1 VGTRNIVSINVADV
15 NICALRYPCAADTG
29 PGRRT
34 RYVADVNTPDI
45 MRSRQMRRAKPYH
58 HGNLR
63 EALLEAAV
71 QLIAEVGP
79 TAFTLREVAR
89 RAGVSHNAPYRHFRD
104 REDLM
109 AAVAAQGFRELTRA
123 MIDAAAGKS
132 EALERLKYAGL
143 GYVKFAL
150 RRPEHFTV
158 MFDAPISK
166 RKHPDSATAGEE
178 AFATLLDFVKDCQNA
193 GRLPS
198 GDLRQ
203 MALVAWTMVHGVAK
217 LAITG
222 RLPFRSRSEVL
233 RFAEFVID
241 QSLPTGR

>member
-1 VGTRNIVSINVADV
+1 
-15 NICALRYPCAADTG
+15 
-29 PGRRT
+29 
-34 RYVADVNTPDI
+34 
-45 MRSRQMRRAKPYH
+45 MRRAKPYH

-63 EALLEAAV
+63 EALLEAAIR
-71 QLIAEVGP
+71 LIAEVGP

-104 REDLM
+104 RDDLM

-123 MIDAAAGKS
+123 MIEAAQGKS
-132 EALERLKYAGL
+132 NALERLKYAGL
-143 GYVKFAL
+143 GYVTFAL

-166 RKHPDSATAGEE
+166 RQHPESAAAGEE
-178 AFATLLDFVKDCQNA
+178 SFATLVHFVQNCQEA
-193 GRLPS
+193 GRLRS
-198 GDLRQ
+198 GDLLQ
-203 MALVAWTMVHGVAK
+203 MALLAWTMVHGIAK

-233 RFAEFVID
+233 RFAEFVIN
-241 QSLPTGR
+241 QSLPIGR

>member
-1 VGTRNIVSINVADV
+1 
-15 NICALRYPCAADTG
+15 
-29 PGRRT
+29 
-34 RYVADVNTPDI
+34 
-45 MRSRQMRRAKPYH
+45 MRRAKPYH

-63 EALLEAAV
+63 EALLEAAIR
-71 QLIAEVGP
+71 LIAEVGP

-104 REDLM
+104 RDDLM
-109 AAVAAQGFRELTRA
+109 AAVAAEGFRELTRA
-123 MIDAAAGKS
+123 MNDAAATRS
-132 EALERLKYAGL
+132 DALERLKHAGL
-143 GYVKFAL
+143 GYVTFAL

-166 RKHPDSATAGEE
+166 RKHPDSAAAGEE
-178 AFATLLDFVKDCQNA
+178 SFATLLAFVKTSQEA

-203 MALVAWTMVHGVAK
+203 MALLAWTMVHGIAK

-222 RLPFRSRSEVL
+222 RLPFDSKSGVL
-233 RFAEFVID
+233 EFAEFVIE
-241 QSLPTGR
+241 QSLPVGR

>member
-1 VGTRNIVSINVADV
+1 
-15 NICALRYPCAADTG
+15 
-29 PGRRT
+29 
-34 RYVADVNTPDI
+34 
-45 MRSRQMRRAKPYH
+45 MRRAKPYH

-63 EALLEAAV
+63 EALLEAAIR
-71 QLIAEVGP
+71 LIAEVGP

-89 RAGVSHNAPYRHFRD
+89 RAGVSHNAPYRHFHDRD
-104 REDLM
+104 DLM

-123 MIDAAAGKS
+123 MIEAAAGKS
-132 EALERLKYAGL
+132 NALERLKYAGL
-143 GYVKFAL
+143 GYVAFAL

-166 RKHPDSATAGEE
+166 RQHPESAAAADES
-178 AFATLLDFVKDCQNA
+178 FATLLEFVKNCQDV
-193 GRLPS
+193 GILRS
-198 GDLRQ
+198 GDLLQ
-203 MALVAWTMVHGVAK
+203 MALLAWTMVHGIAK

>member
-1 VGTRNIVSINVADV
+1 
-15 NICALRYPCAADTG
+15 
-29 PGRRT
+29 
-34 RYVADVNTPDI
+34 
-45 MRSRQMRRAKPYH
+45 MRRRKPYH

-63 EALLEAAV
+63 EELLEAAIR
-71 QLIAEVGP
+71 LIAEVGP

-104 REDLM
+104 RDDLI
-109 AAVAAQGFRELTRA
+109 AAVAAQGFRELTQA
-123 MIDAAAGKS
+123 MVDAAGGRTD
-132 EALERLKYAGL
+132 ALNRLKRAGL
-143 GYVKFAL
+143 SYVTFAL

-166 RKHPDSATAGEE
+166 RKHPDSAAAAEQ
-178 AFATLLDFVKDCQNA
+178 AFRTLMSFVKGCQDM

-203 MALVAWTMVHGVAK
+203 MALLAWTMVHGIAK

-222 RLPFRSRSEVL
+222 RLPFTSNAEIL
-233 RFAEFVID
+233 KFAEFVID
-241 QSLPTGR
+241 ESLPAAGRLLINRGRSH